1 MNSTQMDTAHGAAQ
15 PDYVSISSLA
25 RPSADAPADAPAKV
39 KNDRLPAGSLW
50 RSLTFARYLIVLVI
64 GVAATLAWQT
74 YGESATQMIARVVS
88 SPDHRRLTSTSV
100 DLTAMR
106 QGIDDLA
113 TSIASNQE
121 QIMRSIVTNQ
131 AQALRSIAMNQEL
144 ILRNVDQLA
153 AGQEQMAREIAKFQ
167 TQDQSGL
174 AQASASKPAPRPAQ
188 KPAVL
193 TPAKTP

>member
-1 MNSTQMDTAHGAAQ
+1 MNSMQMDTTHSPAQ
-15 PDYVSISSLA
+15 PVSSLA
-25 RPSADAPADAPAKV
+25 RPSADAPAKV
-39 KNDRLPAGSLW
+39 KNHPPPAGSLW
-50 RSLTFARYLIVLVI
+50 RSLTFARYLIVLLI
-64 GVAATLAWQT
+64 GVAATLVWQT

-88 SPDHRRLTSTSV
+88 SPDHQRLTSTSV
-100 DLTAMR
+100 DLAALR

-113 TSIASNQE
+113 TSIANNQE
-121 QIMRSIVTNQ
+121 QIMRSI
-131 AQALRSIAMNQEL
+131 AMNQER

-174 AQASASKPAPRPAQ
+174 APASVSKPAPRPAP
-188 KPAVL
+188 KPAAL

>member
-1 MNSTQMDTAHGAAQ
+1 MNSLQMDTTHSPAQ
-15 PDYVSISSLA
+15 PDYVSVSLLA
-25 RPSADAPADAPAKV
+25 KPSADAPAVAPAKM
-39 KNDRLPAGSLW
+39 KNDPLPAGSSR
-50 RSLTFARYLIVLVI
+50 RSFAFARYLIVLLI

-88 SPDHRRLTSTSV
+88 SPDHQRLTSTSV

-131 AQALRSIAMNQEL
+131 EQTLRSIAINQEL
-144 ILRNVDQLA
+144 IMRNVDQLA

-174 AQASASKPAPRPAQ
+174 AQASVSKPVPRPAQ
-188 KPAVL
+188 KPTAL